1 MQVTVEDISS
11 VKKTLRIEI
20 PPEEVAREI
29 ENAYEHLRKTAKIKG
44 FRPGKTPRSV
54 LEKMFKKDVLADV
67 SSRLIQTSFI
77 DAVKQKELRVVG
89 QPKLDPPLLSGPGAY
104 AYAAT
109 VEVSPH
115 IADFDFKGLT
125 LKRSRYQ
132 VSEEE
137 VGAQLRQLQ
146 KNFATLR
153 PISEV
158 RPVRDGD
165 HVLIDF
171 EGFKGGKAYSETP
184 KTENFT
190 LQVGAGAVLPE
201 FGRQCVGMS
210 PGESKEFPLNFPADY
225 ANKTLAGQTVDFRV
239 VLKEIREEILPE
251 IDDALAKRSGR
262 YETLEELKRE
272 IRVNLTQG
280 YEKRAELPLIPMVI
294 EQSSRG
300 ERAYDIYSRLL
311 KDRIIFLG
319 TAMNDEVAN
328 LLIAQLLFL
337 ESEDPDKDINF
348 YINSPAAGDGRV
360 GRLRHH
366 AVHQARHRHRL
377 HRPGGQHGGLL
388 LAGRRP
394 RQTLL
399 AAQRADPDPSAD
411 GRVSGPGLGYRDPG
425 QGNPAHEG
433 NPQPDSGQSHRQKH
447 RSDPAG
453 YGSGLLHVRPGGE
466 EYGIIDH
473 VITNREDLDRIG
485 KGGGKRWLKKRT
497 TTTTSFALSAAR
509 TRKK

>member
-115 IADFDFKGLT
+115 IADIDFKGLT

-146 KNFATLR
+146 KNLATLR

-239 VLKEIREEILPE
+239 GLKEIREEILPE

-272 IRVNLTQG
+272 IRANLTQG
-280 YEKRAELPLIPMVI
+280 YEKRAEQELSEQVFKALLERSQFEVPDSLVDMELDGIVEEAERSFSYRNTTLEEAGLSREIIAEKYRETAVNQVRRHLILGHLIIQEKLVI
-294 EQSSRG
+294 SDSELEEAFQ
-300 ERAYDIYSRLL
+300 
-311 KDRIIFLG
+311 
-319 TAMNDEVAN
+319 AMASNFKQPVEEIRRYYRDNDEKLDYYKHA
-328 LLIAQLLFL
+328 LLEKKALKLVL
-337 ESEDPDKDINF
+337 ENSTIEDVE
-348 YINSPAAGDGRV
+348 PAAV
-360 GRLRHH
+360 
-366 AVHQARHRHRL
+366 
-377 HRPGGQHGGLL
+377 
-388 LAGRRP
+388 
-394 RQTLL
+394 
-399 AAQRADPDPSAD
+399 
-411 GRVSGPGLGYRDPG
+411 
-425 QGNPAHEG
+425 
-433 NPQPDSGQSHRQKH
+433 
-447 RSDPAG
+447 
-453 YGSGLLHVRPGGE
+453 
-466 EYGIIDH
+466 
-473 VITNREDLDRIG
+473 
-485 KGGGKRWLKKRT
+485 
-497 TTTTSFALSAAR
+497 
-509 TRKK
+509 

>member
-137 VGAQLRQLQ
+137 VGTQLRQLQ

-280 YEKRAELPLIPMVI
+280 YEKRAEQELSEQVFKALLERSQFEVPDTLVDMELDGIVEEAERSFSYRNTTLEEAGLSREIIAEKYRETAVNQVRRHLIL
-294 EQSSRG
+294 G
-300 ERAYDIYSRLL
+300 HL
-311 KDRIIFLG
+311 IIQ
-319 TAMNDEVAN
+319 EK
-328 LLIAQLLFL
+328 LLISDAELEEAFQAMAANFKQPVEEIRRYYRDNDDKLDYYKHALLEKKALKLVL
-337 ESEDPDKDINF
+337 ENSTIEDVE
-348 YINSPAAGDGRV
+348 PAAV
-360 GRLRHH
+360 
-366 AVHQARHRHRL
+366 
-377 HRPGGQHGGLL
+377 
-388 LAGRRP
+388 
-394 RQTLL
+394 
-399 AAQRADPDPSAD
+399 
-411 GRVSGPGLGYRDPG
+411 
-425 QGNPAHEG
+425 
-433 NPQPDSGQSHRQKH
+433 
-447 RSDPAG
+447 
-453 YGSGLLHVRPGGE
+453 
-466 EYGIIDH
+466 
-473 VITNREDLDRIG
+473 
-485 KGGGKRWLKKRT
+485 
-497 TTTTSFALSAAR
+497 
-509 TRKK
+509 